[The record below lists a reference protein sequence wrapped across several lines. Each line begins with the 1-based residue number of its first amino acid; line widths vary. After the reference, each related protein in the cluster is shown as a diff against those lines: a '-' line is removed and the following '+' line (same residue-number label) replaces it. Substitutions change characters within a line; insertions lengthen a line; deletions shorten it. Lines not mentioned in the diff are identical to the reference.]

1 VLRLGGHNPAVLDSH
16 PFDINVNL
24 VTNLDRIL
32 DALAE
37 WYRLSGRALGDIVGG
52 SRKGTPPR

>member
-37 WYRLSGRALGDIVGG
+37 WYRLSGQALGDIVG
-52 SRKGTPPR
+52 SPRKGASPK